1 MSPPGDPAGS
11 PAGSSHPQ
19 AGDDQIGGDQDSG
32 SAPGGEDGRDA
43 GATPGGGTG
52 IPPDAQNP
60 DTRPAPGPDAE
71 EPGSKPEQNTDAG
84 QETDPETD
92 PDSETDQETE
102 DEPGAGA
109 GHPSIPTYPY
119 PEGPLDPERPPVQVP
134 EPGTL
139 GLLVVGLLG
148 CAARRRTARQV
159 GSKTDREV

>member
-1 MSPPGDPAGS
+1 M
-11 PAGSSHPQ
+11 
-19 AGDDQIGGDQDSG
+19 
-32 SAPGGEDGRDA
+32 
-43 GATPGGGTG
+43 PGGGTG

-71 EPGSKPEQNTDAG
+71 EPGSKPAQNTDAG

-92 PDSETDQETE
+92 PDSETE

-119 PEGPLDPERPPVQVP
+119 PEGPLDPERPSVQVP

-148 CAARRRTARQV
+148 CAARRRTVRQV
-159 GSKTDREV
+159 GSKTAREV